1 MARSLAKNVIKIIV
15 DEIVRE
21 CERRGAAV
29 TEPLVLFMVKAVA
42 QDPRN
47 QFEYGQLLSSQDVQK
62 LKELCVERLTEK
74 CSPALDTI
82 KMQLNFDGSYTPRQD
97 FLEEIHQAL
106 ESQLVQITREITDA
120 RAMTREELETVYHQ
134 VVFYTLLCSA
144 MGSPADTNAVHEAT
158 AALQSVFPQTDLVS
172 FLDLSKRDKE
182 QRLQE
187 LAALVTGVRLFMG
200 ASSRE
205 EEQFD
210 IFQSMPALTE
220 TLEVA
225 SKSIKKELS
234 LTETLVWKYTAVLE
248 DATRPDPE
256 CRQQDV
262 SIVLLRQALYNVRQH
277 QAFLRVLQNDADL
290 CVSHVETL
298 RTELSAQMKL
308 LRETVQSRAAVLKSV
323 VYPLLKDL
331 SKLWRELQDEAALLN
346 KLDDITL
353 SLQPF
358 ITSQATMFPE
368 TYLDSLVETAELK
381 TDEQRLAETG
391 HERMDPA
398 QMETQEWLTSE
409 TTTNLT
415 GLPLQYNG
423 FCGYTLV
430 HRDGLLLPGNPQ
442 IGVLKHKEMLFAFS
456 SKEAALK
463 FASCPDDV
471 IAGVMTTSKHFPE
484 LLKLLNLH
492 QQPLCVHPKSEVQS
506 EESLQEMAITRSD
519 SGTQTDIHPIIANI
533 DRLYQWNEWEHRRKA
548 IKLADLRTKATHSTQ
563 TDLSYMR
570 RESSTQTWL
579 PKEASTQTG
588 KGDGSSVPRP
598 LTYLAGLSGPKNA
611 PLISF
616 NLTRPVDE

>member
-1 MARSLAKNVIKIIV
+1 SVPVGILMF
-15 DEIVRE
+15 EHGVR
-21 CERRGAAV
+21 
-29 TEPLVLFMVKAVA
+29 
-42 QDPRN
+42 
-47 QFEYGQLLSSQDVQK
+47 YGQ
-62 LKELCVERLTEK
+62 
-74 CSPALDTI
+74 
-82 KMQLNFDGSYTPRQD
+82 
-97 FLEEIHQAL
+97 
-106 ESQLVQITREITDA
+106 
-120 RAMTREELETVYHQ
+120 
-134 VVFYTLLCSA
+134 
-144 MGSPADTNAVHEAT
+144 T
-158 AALQSVFPQTDLVS
+158 AAC
-172 FLDLSKRDKE
+172 
-182 QRLQE
+182 
-187 LAALVTGVRLFMG
+187 
-200 ASSRE
+200 
-205 EEQFD
+205 
-210 IFQSMPALTE
+210 
-220 TLEVA
+220 
-225 SKSIKKELS
+225 
-234 LTETLVWKYTAVLE
+234 TETLVWKYTAVLE

-277 QAFLRVLQNDADL
+277 QAFLRVLQVQKHFIL
-290 CVSHVETL
+290 LGFVHVETL

-492 QQPLCVHPKSEVQS
+492 QQPLCVHPKSE
-506 EESLQEMAITRSD
+506 MAITRSD

>member
-1 MARSLAKNVIKIIV
+1 
-15 DEIVRE
+15 
-21 CERRGAAV
+21 
-29 TEPLVLFMVKAVA
+29 
-42 QDPRN
+42 
-47 QFEYGQLLSSQDVQK
+47 
-62 LKELCVERLTEK
+62 
-74 CSPALDTI
+74 
-82 KMQLNFDGSYTPRQD
+82 MQLNFDGSYTPRQD

-200 ASSRE
+200 GGYSE
-205 EEQFD
+205 L
-210 IFQSMPALTE
+210 IFVPALTE

-277 QAFLRVLQNDADL
+277 QAFLRVLQVQKHFIL
-290 CVSHVETL
+290 LGFVHVETL

-471 IAGVMTTSKHFPE
+471 IAGV
-484 LLKLLNLH
+484 
-492 QQPLCVHPKSEVQS
+492 QS

-548 IKLADLRTKATHSTQ
+548 IKLV
-563 TDLSYMR
+563 R
-570 RESSTQTWL
+570 RL
-579 PKEASTQTG
+579 FFI
-588 KGDGSSVPRP
+588 
-598 LTYLAGLSGPKNA
+598 N
-611 PLISF
+611 
-616 NLTRPVDE
+616 

>member
-430 HRDGLLLPGNPQ
+430 HRDGLLLP
-442 IGVLKHKEMLFAFS
+442 
-456 SKEAALK
+456 
-463 FASCPDDV
+463 DDV

>member
-82 KMQLNFDGSYTPRQD
+82 KMQLNFDGNYTPRQD

-144 MGSPADTNAVHEAT
+144 MGSPADTNVVHDAT

-298 RTELSAQMKL
+298 QTELSAQMKL
-308 LRETVQSRAAVLKSV
+308 LRETVQSRAAVLKSA
-323 VYPLLKDL
+323 VY
-331 SKLWRELQDEAALLN
+331 
-346 KLDDITL
+346 
-353 SLQPF
+353 
-358 ITSQATMFPE
+358 
-368 TYLDSLVETAELK
+368 
-381 TDEQRLAETG
+381 
-391 HERMDPA
+391 
-398 QMETQEWLTSE
+398 
-409 TTTNLT
+409 
-415 GLPLQYNG
+415 YNG

-471 IAGVMTTSKHFPE
+471 IAEVMTTSKHFPE

-519 SGTQTDIHPIIANI
+519 SGTQTDIHPIMANI
-533 DRLYQWNEWEHRRKA
+533 DRLYEWNEWEHRRKA

-588 KGDGSSVPRP
+588 RGDGSSVPRP

-611 PLISF
+611 PLINF

>member
-1 MARSLAKNVIKIIV
+1 I
-15 DEIVRE
+15 
-21 CERRGAAV
+21 RGSS
-29 TEPLVLFMVKAVA
+29 VKAVA

-82 KMQLNFDGSYTPRQD
+82 KMQLNFDGSYTPRRKNHQELFFSED

-200 ASSRE
+200 AISKY
-205 EEQFD
+205 
-210 IFQSMPALTE
+210 MPALTE

-277 QAFLRVLQNDADL
+277 QAFLRVLQ
-290 CVSHVETL
+290 VQKHFI
-298 RTELSAQMKL
+298 L
-308 LRETVQSRAAVLKSV
+308 LGF
-323 VYPLLKDL
+323 PLLKDL

-368 TYLDSLVETAELK
+368 TYLDSLVET
-381 TDEQRLAETG
+381 
-391 HERMDPA
+391 
-398 QMETQEWLTSE
+398 TQEWLTSE

-492 QQPLCVHPKSEVQS
+492 QCFSYVLVQVQS